1 MKKILLALIVVTSL
15 GIIAASTTHTVRS
28 YADEQEITKML
39 ERCYIHGAFNE
50 LNPQAMSK
58 GFHKDFA
65 IFNMKGDELTRYEI
79 EEWVKNT
86 ENKKNTPGFDPAKNV
101 WEHKFSYVDV
111 TGNSAAVK
119 VLLYKDGKQVFT
131 DYLSLLKFPD
141 GWKVVAKVYTRHE

>member
-1 MKKILLALIVVTSL
+1 MKKILFAFIAVTTL
-15 GIIAASTTHTVRS
+15 GIIAASTTHSVRS
-28 YADEQEITKML
+28 YADEQEITTML

-50 LNPQAMSK
+50 LNPEAMAE

-65 IFNMKGDELTRYEI
+65 IFNTMGDELTRYEI

-86 ENKKNTPGFDPAKNV
+86 ENKKNSPKFDPAKNV
-101 WEHKFSYVDV
+101 WEHKFDYVDV
-111 TGNSAAVK
+111 TGKSAAVK

-141 GWKVVAKVYTRHE
+141 GWKVVAKVYTKHE